1 MSHGSMVLTYQQ
13 LSLGHS
19 IVSRR
24 DRSCE
29 KCAVSYD
36 DEDTV
41 RVRGQN
47 DSYRAAF
54 ILKWLTPHSVPSA

>member
-1 MSHGSMVLTYQQ
+1 MVLTYQQ

-29 KCAVSYD
+29 RCAVGQG
-36 DEDTV
+36 DEDA
-41 RVRGQN
+41 
-47 DSYRAAF
+47 AAF